1 MNSPLDNPDQDLTNQ
16 SEPLK
21 VWMALLHNASYL
33 QNICLTKFTWDKK
46 RVCLCVYWVSKE
58 FIRLLCKNKRHFLFS
73 TLTCSLVLQRLL
85 ADYQIT
91 NDCKYKLLHLCDKEH
106 IFMCSYTF
114 GAHDCLT
121 LRTLGFAAC
130 TSASAYNIFYLKN
143 LMVCFYQKKKRG
155 SLVHLFIYTV
165 YNHQKLSTVVT
176 SYVILS
182 MCSSS
187 L

>member
-91 NDCKYKLLHLCDKEH
+91 NDCKYKLLHLCAKEH
-106 IFMCSYTF
+106 IFICVHTHLEFMTAWLCEHWVLQPVQ
-114 GAHDCLT
+114 ALLLT
-121 LRTLGFAAC
+121 IYFIWKTWWFAF
-130 TSASAYNIFYLKN
+130 IR
-143 LMVCFYQKKKRG
+143 KRKEA
-155 SLVHLFIYTV
+155 V
-165 YNHQKLSTVVT
+165 
-176 SYVILS
+176 
-182 MCSSS
+182 
-187 L
+187 